1 MIGALRGILAEI
13 EPAGDTSAEVTLD
26 VQGVG
31 YRVVVASRTA
41 AQLPPLGSEVF
52 FAVSTYVRESAIV
65 LYGFSNVEER
75 RSFELL
81 ITAHGVGP
89 ALGLAILSVL
99 PPAALARAVAAG
111 DLDVL
116 VAVPGV
122 GKKTAQRLAVELAGR
137 LEILLPGP
145 MPSGSPAGQ
154 LQSELREA
162 LAALGYGSDEVRAVL
177 ERLPGEGERRE
188 ELLRSALRELA
199 PAR

>member
-1 MIGALRGILAEI
+1 MIGSLRGRLI
-13 EPAGDTSAEVTLD
+13 EVELVGEMTAEVTLD
-26 VQGVG
+26 VNGVG
-31 YRVVVASRTA
+31 YRVIVASRA
-41 AQLPPLGSEVF
+41 IGELPPLGSELTLSI
-52 FAVSTYVRESAIV
+52 STYVRESAIV
-65 LYGFSNVEER
+65 LYGFSNLEER

-116 VAVPGV
+116 VTVPGV
-122 GKKTAQRLAVELAGR
+122 GRKTAQRLAVELAGR

-145 MPSGSPAGQ
+145 IPGTPEGRT
-154 LQSELREA
+154 QSELREA
-162 LAALGYGSDEVRAVL
+162 LGALGYGVEEVRDVL
-177 ERLPGEGERRE
+177 DRLPGEGSVE
-188 ELLRSALRELA
+188 ELLRQALRELA